1 MGLKVPLDD
10 HMPVTADGTMYW
22 FRTDTLKK
30 MFEWRWRDYNPE
42 PNHVDGGLAHVQER
56 LIGYVVQDKGYR
68 TVSVMTQAMAGRYYA
83 KLEYKMQ
90 MLASYLASGNV
101 YLQRQQLETMA
112 VQGRMRLYRR
122 LQNSYGA
129 MLRRFP
135 GSRRFLRPLAR
146 HVQSLISPG
155 KMP

>member
-56 LIGYVVQDKGYR
+56 
-68 TVSVMTQAMAGRYYA
+68 
-83 KLEYKMQ
+83 
-90 MLASYLASGNV
+90 
-101 YLQRQQLETMA
+101 QLETMA
-112 VQGRMRLYRR
+112 VQGGCGSTGVCRT
-122 LQNSYGA
+122 A
-129 MLRRFP
+129 MVRCCA
-135 GSRRFLRPLAR
+135 GSPDRAGSCGHWPATCN
-146 HVQSLISPG
+146 P
-155 KMP
+155 